1 MPETNR
7 DRSQISLQMYQA
19 YLEDIGRIGGRH
31 ENARTFYL
39 SVLSALFA
47 FLSMAGKDG
56 LFVNVQGPVF
66 KVVAVV
72 GILICLAWFEHMRAF
87 GVLFGAK
94 LKTVHKLEEELKQN
108 LSLTPFTDEA
118 AILQDRKR
126 PKTRWSYSPITL
138 VDRFTPLGFLALFV
152 LLAYLK

>member
-1 MPETNR
+1 MAGTNS
-7 DRSQISLQMYQA
+7 DKSQVSIQIYQA
-19 YLEDIGRIGGRH
+19 YLDDIGRIGGRH
-31 ENARTFYL
+31 ENARTFYV
-39 SVLSALFA
+39 SVMSALFV

-56 LFVNVQGPVF
+56 IFVNVQGPVL

-94 LKTVHKLEEELKQN
+94 LKTVHKLEEALKQN
-108 LSLTPFTDEA
+108 QPLTPFTDEA
-118 AILQDRKR
+118 TILQDRK
-126 PKTRWSYSPITL
+126 KTKWAYSPITL